1 MIKSV
6 EIENFQSHKTTVLE
20 FHPGVNIIKGRSHS
34 GKSSIFR
41 ALKWALLNRPV
52 GFHFKSHFSGKKDL
66 TSVAIEFEDDLWVK
80 RSKGTSVNQYEGS
93 GFEGVL
99 EAIRS
104 DIPDEISRITRM
116 NDINVQGQGDP
127 YFMLQETPGKV
138 AKMLNSIVGLDVIDE
153 TQSKINSIITAAS
166 SSARHK
172 ENDLNKTEA
181 DLESLV
187 YLDDVTPLVNEISK
201 LITKHDSLDQ
211 AASSLRKKITDL
223 EEIDESIQE
232 LEEWLS
238 IESAFL
244 EIKKH
249 LKAFSSLQSDIV
261 GLKKAIHDITKV
273 ETSLSDANKRLDIA
287 IQRRAELIKSDDFC
301 KTCGAHKDHWRNDD

>member
-80 RSKGTSVNQYEGS
+80 RSKGTSINQYEGS

-116 NDINVQGQGDP
+116 NEINVQGQGDP

-187 YLDDVTPLVNEISK
+187 YLDDVIPLVNEISR
-201 LITKHDSLDQ
+201 LITKHDSLEQ
-211 AASSLRKKITDL
+211 ATSSLRKKITDL
-223 EEIDESIQE
+223 EEIDETIQE
-232 LEEWLS
+232 LDQWLT
-238 IESAFL
+238 IETPFL

-249 LKAFSSLQSDIV
+249 LGAFNSLQSDIV
-261 GLKKAIHDITKV
+261 GIKKMIHDIAKA
-273 ETSLSDANKRLDIA
+273 ETSLSESNKTLDLKNK
-287 IQRRAELIKSDDFC
+287 QLSELKKSTADEFC
-301 KTCGAHKDHWRNDD
+301 TECGAHQTHWRK